1 MKVSPRSFRSHGR
14 PRSFRCE
21 ACMGFLPLVDMYP
34 LTWNT
39 YSEAKKARFLAK
51 MPGHGLVT
59 GVVSSSAGH
68 LLCAF
73 DQFDTNTMWN
83 IRLNPFRLSKSNIND
98 NGERR
103 EYQARRLD
111 VVGGHVVGGAG
122 HPTTINYS
130 RAVVQILAQNVH
142 LVNVDNKVLP
152 CCVRSSRPWTSHRP
166 TLSSS
171 ARPRRRSLRLPRS
184 CVTCS
189 TSCTLAQPAR
199 RVAPFSTA
207 PTGCTIC
214 SQRRA
219 RTTNSSTPR

>member
-1 MKVSPRSFRSHGR
+1 
-14 PRSFRCE
+14 
-21 ACMGFLPLVDMYP
+21 MGFLSLVDMYP

-142 LVNVDNKVLP
+142 LVNVDNKVL
-152 CCVRSSRPWTSHRP
+152 RSQLEAMDIPQADLIKLGAP
-166 TLSSS
+166 EEEVIKI
-171 ARPRRRSLRLPRS
+171 AEKLRHM
-184 CVTCS
+184 
-189 TSCTLAQPAR
+189 
-199 RVAPFSTA
+199 
-207 PTGCTIC
+207 
-214 SQRRA
+214 
-219 RTTNSSTPR
+219 